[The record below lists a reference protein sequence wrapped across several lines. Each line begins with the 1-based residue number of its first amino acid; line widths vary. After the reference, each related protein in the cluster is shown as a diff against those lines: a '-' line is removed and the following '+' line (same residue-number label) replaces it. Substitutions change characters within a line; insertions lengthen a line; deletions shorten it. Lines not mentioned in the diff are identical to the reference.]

1 MGLVAQEAQP
11 QVKKPRTPAKGKT
24 TTAAEYTKATA
35 WLNMNIVR
43 SDKSTFKIKR
53 GTAIVPT
60 EDMVLDALEKSERKY
75 RDECVAKGI
84 PYVARKIHIEAT
96 VQLVDAPAE
105 IPDLFE

>member
-24 TTAAEYTKATA
+24 AAPEYTKATA

-53 GTAIVPT
+53 GTAIVPA
-60 EDMVLDALEKSERKY
+60 EDAVLDALEKSERKY
-75 RDECVAKGI
+75 RDECVAAGVEYK
-84 PYVARKIHIEAT
+84 PRKINIEAT
-96 VQLVDAPAE
+96 VQLVDAPTE